1 MKLKYLSI
9 YLIIF
14 VVAALIFG
22 LSFNSCTL
30 ISENGGREGENGTV
44 VEPEESAGGEED
56 DDEEEE
62 KEEEEEPESTAA
74 GENNDEEEKIGT
86 AGDSNENEEEKDIM
100 VESPKPNEVISSPLI
115 ITGEARGSWFFEA
128 NFPVK
133 ILDGNGEEIAVH
145 YAEALDE
152 WMTEDFVPFRA
163 EIEFENP
170 ETDTGSLVLEKNNPS
185 DLRDYDDELVIP
197 VSFE

>member
-1 MKLKYLSI
+1 LKLKYFSI

-22 LSFNSCTL
+22 LSFNSCAL
-30 ISENGGREGENGTV
+30 ISEADGREGE
-44 VEPEESAGGEED
+44 EASAGSEELAGDKD
-56 DDEEEE
+56 DDGEEEE
-62 KEEEEEPESTAA
+62 GTEEEEDL
-74 GENNDEEEKIGT
+74 GE
-86 AGDSNENEEEKDIM
+86 AGDSNENKEEKDIM

-115 ITGEARGSWFFEA
+115 ITGEARGTWFFEA

-133 ILDGNGEEIAVH
+133 ILNGNGEEIAVH

-163 EIEFENP
+163 EIEFEKP
-170 ETDTGSLVLEKNNPS
+170 ETATGFLVLEKNNPS
-185 DLRDYDDELVIP
+185 DLREYDDELIIP